1 MDQRLQHIVEHY
13 DEMCIGTDE
22 HFRFHCKQCGKC
34 CINREDIRQPAHRYM
49 KTKAANSL
57 VHIWQSIF

>member
-1 MDQRLQHIVEHY
+1 MNQRLQHIVEHY

-34 CINREDIRQPAHRYM
+34 CINREDILLNPKDLYKDR
-49 KTKAANSL
+49 KS
-57 VHIWQSIF
+57 VV